1 MSRGHLRQR
10 SPGSWTVKYEGPRG
24 ADGRRTTFYKTV
36 RGSKR
41 EAAAE
46 LARLQAAVADNQ
58 HVAPNRLTV
67 ATYLEERMA
76 HWAATKQ
83 ISPRTAQGYSQ
94 LINTHIV
101 PYIGARPV
109 QRLGTRDVE
118 SWQAVLLTSGRCDD
132 KGGLNPRTVGHAHRV
147 LSKALADGVR
157 HGLLTKN
164 VAAIQKAPKLDAE
177 EMQILSP
184 AAVDSLPAQ
193 LSGHE
198 LEAVVLVGLFCG
210 LRRGEIL
217 AVREKNLDLDEELI
231 RVRETLEETRDG
243 LRFKPPKTKAGIR
256 DVTLPAIVTDVLI
269 AHRKRLLE
277 RRLMLGLGKLSGE
290 DLIFP
295 NALGQPR
302 SPNAFS
308 AAWSKLAQELG
319 LEVSFHGLRHTHAS
333 MLIAHGVDVVTIS
346 KRLGHASPTITLHT
360 YSHLFRPG
368 DGKAAAAINAA
379 MGK

>member
-1 MSRGHLRQR
+1 MR
-10 SPGSWTVKYEGPRG
+10 
-24 ADGRRTTFYKTV
+24 
-36 RGSKR
+36 
-41 EAAAE
+41 
-46 LARLQAAVADNQ
+46 
-58 HVAPNRLTV
+58 
-67 ATYLEERMA
+67 
-76 HWAATKQ
+76 HWVATKQ
-83 ISPRTAQGYSQ
+83 ISARTAQGYSQ

-118 SWQAVLLTSGRCDD
+118 SWHTILLTSGRYDS
-132 KGGLNPRTVGHAHRV
+132 KGGLNPRTAGHAHRV

-164 VAAIQKAPKLDAE
+164 VAAIQKAPRLDAE
-177 EMQILSP
+177 EMQILSA

-198 LEAVVLVGLFCG
+198 LEAVAIVGLFCG

-231 RVRETLEETRDG
+231 RVRETLEETKEG

-256 DVTLPAIVTDVLI
+256 NVSLPAIVTDALI

-302 SPNAFS
+302 SPNAIS
-308 AAWSKLAQELG
+308 AAWSKLAKELG

-333 MLIAHGVDVVTIS
+333 MLIDQGVDVVTIS
-346 KRLGHASPTITLHT
+346 KRLGHASPTITLQT

-368 DGKAAAAINAA
+368 DGKAAAAIDAA
-379 MGK
+379 LGR

>member
-41 EAAAE
+41 QAATE

-67 ATYLEERMA
+67 GAYLEERMK
-76 HWAATKQ
+76 HWVATKQ
-83 ISPRTAQGYSQ
+83 ISPLTAQGYTQ
-94 LINTHIV
+94 LIDTHII
-101 PYIGARPV
+101 PHLGARPV
-109 QRLGTRDVE
+109 QRLGTREIE
-118 SWQAVLLTSGRCDD
+118 SWQAGLLTNGRHDG

-193 LSGHE
+193 LCGHE
-198 LEAVVLVGLFCG
+198 LEAIVIVGLFCG

-231 RVRETLEETRDG
+231 RVRETLEETKDG

-256 DVTLPAIVTDVLI
+256 DVSLPAIVTDVLI

-277 RRLMLGLGKLSGE
+277 RRLMLGLGKLSSE

-302 SPNAFS
+302 SPNAVS
-308 AAWSKLAQELG
+308 AAWSKLANELG

-333 MLIAHGVDVVTIS
+333 MLIDQGVDVVTIS
-346 KRLGHASPTITLHT
+346 KRLGHASPTITLQT

-368 DGKAAAAINAA
+368 DGKAAAAIDAA
-379 MGK
+379 LGR